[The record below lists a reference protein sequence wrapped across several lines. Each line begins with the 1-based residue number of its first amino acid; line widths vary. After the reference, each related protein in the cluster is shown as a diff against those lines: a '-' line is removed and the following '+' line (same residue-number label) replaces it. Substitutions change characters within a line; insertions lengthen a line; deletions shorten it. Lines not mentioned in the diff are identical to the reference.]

1 MLVEIGPHNALAGP
15 IRQTVVLPEL
25 KNKGIQY
32 GSCLIR
38 GKDAVG
44 AMHALVCSLLSIGCR
59 VDLGA
64 VNFPGE
70 ESRFKVINDLPCYP
84 WTHQVRHWTEPRLN
98 RAHRLRAHAHH
109 DLLGSPEVGGSILAP
124 TWRHTIRPSEVPWV
138 HHHLVQFDI
147 VYPGAGFISMAI
159 ESFRQISQSNHKV
172 ISGYRLQ
179 EIDIIK
185 ALVIPN
191 PSNGVEVQL
200 PLREC
205 SKKSPGKQGWH
216 EFHVYSINEEDAC
229 IEHCKGLICL
239 NQNQS
244 KNLLAC

>member
-15 IRQTVVLPEL
+15 IKQTLVLPEL

-44 AMHALVCSLLSIGCR
+44 TLHALVCSLLSIGCR

-185 ALVIPN
+185 ALVISN

-200 PLREC
+200 SL
-205 SKKSPGKQGWH
+205 
-216 EFHVYSINEEDAC
+216 
-229 IEHCKGLICL
+229 
-239 NQNQS
+239 
-244 KNLLAC
+244 